1 MEPLRSW
8 KEIFLGER
16 ALKNKKSCRPARR
29 FGHGLRVMR
38 ADHVAVG
45 E

>member
-29 FGHGLRVMR
+29 FGHGMQAIRPS
-38 ADHVAVG
+38 HVAVG

>member
-16 ALKNKKSCRPARR
+16 AFKTKKSCRPARR
-29 FGHGLRVMR
+29 FGHGMQAMR
-38 ADHVAVG
+38 PAHVSVG

>member
-16 ALKNKKSCRPARR
+16 ALKSKKNGRPDRR
-29 FGHGLRVMR
+29 FGHGLQVMR
-38 ADHVAVG
+38 PTHVTVG